1 MREQIKFSGQKT
13 GNRCFIYVV
22 NLALRKK
29 GSDFQKS
36 SFLFPFSKVEVDC
49 I

>member
-1 MREQIKFSGQKT
+1 MKQRNGFIYVV
-13 GNRCFIYVV
+13 IYVV

-36 SFLFPFSKVEVDC
+36 SFLFPFSKVEVNC

>member
-1 MREQIKFSGQKT
+1 MKQINVHKRALQPIHG
-13 GNRCFIYVV
+13 FIYVV